1 MNIASEPTAKRKS
14 TPVTLTA
21 FLKKSLKHGA
31 IYGIGDILRKLIGF
45 LLIPIYTRYLTPA
58 DYGVLEVLNVTISIL
73 GLFIIHGMYS
83 AFSRS
88 YLYDYKDNFEQQ
100 RELFSTTYFYL
111 LACGLIFFSILTI
124 FGYQINGLIFKND
137 NYLFLVKLSIGICCL
152 EAIRGF
158 PFAIYRNNFESVK
171 FVTLRTVGFIVN
183 ISLNLYFIVVK
194 HLGITG
200 ILIGNLL
207 TSLLICII
215 GTFLLRDYFV
225 LRFSFNKLKPMLKF
239 GLPLLPAGIAWFLFD
254 ISDRYFLEHLSS
266 ETELGLYSLAAKF
279 AMIVQFLL
287 LMPLQRVYFASYYPL
302 AKKDP
307 ENARYILGRFFTY
320 FCLAGG
326 FVGLGVI
333 FLSEPLIKIMA
344 DEAFWTSYKVVPL
357 LAGSAVLLGIIHTLN
372 AGINITGKTKY
383 LPIIVGSAAIVNI
396 GLNFALIP
404 KFGMMGAGYAT
415 FISYIVYF
423 LICYFVNQAIYK
435 RNFELL
441 RLLKIVSVTAT
452 IFFMGTLYKSN
463 KELIEIL
470 YVCFII
476 LLYPIL
482 LYIIA
487 FFNDHEK
494 QKIVAMI
501 EPRLRSIQQRLSR
514 RM

>member
-1 MNIASEPTAKRKS
+1 MNTASEQAPERKS
-14 TPVTLTA
+14 TSVTLTA
-21 FLKKSLKHGA
+21 FLRKSVKHGA

-58 DYGVLEVLNVTISIL
+58 DYGVLEVLTVTISIL

-111 LACGLIFFSILTI
+111 LGSGVFFFTILTV
-124 FGYQINGLIFKND
+124 FSQSINGLIFKSD
-137 NYLFLVKLSIGICCL
+137 NYLLLLKLSIGICCL

-171 FVTLRTVGFIVN
+171 FVTLRTVGFTVN

-194 HLGITG
+194 QFGIIG
-200 ILIGNLL
+200 ILVGNLL
-207 TSLLICII
+207 TSFLICII
-215 GTFLLRDYFV
+215 GTFLLKDYFV
-225 LRFSFNKLKPMLKF
+225 FRFSITKLKPMLKF
-239 GLPLLPAGIAWFLFD
+239 GLPLLPAGVAWFIFD
-254 ISDRYFLEHLSS
+254 ISDRYFLLHLSS
-266 ETELGLYSLAAKF
+266 NTELGLYSLAAKF

-302 AKKDP
+302 AKNDP

-344 DEAFWTSYKVVPL
+344 DKAFWASYNVVPL
-357 LAGSAVLLGIIHTLN
+357 LAGSAVLLGIVHTLN

-383 LPIIVGSAAIVNI
+383 LPLIVGPVAIVNI
-396 GLNFALIP
+396 GLNIALIP

-423 LICYFVNQAIYK
+423 LICYFVNQSIYK
-435 RNFELL
+435 RNFEFL
-441 RLLKIVSVTAT
+441 RLLKIGIV
-452 IFFMGTLYKSN
+452 IMILFMGILYRCNSII
-463 KELIEIL
+463 IEIL
-470 YVCFII
+470 YDCFMI

-482 LYIIA
+482 LYIFR
-487 FFNDHEK
+487 FFTVEEK
-494 QKIVAMI
+494 QKIVDFI
-501 EPRLRSIQQRLSR
+501 KPKLLSVKKR
-514 RM
+514 F

>member
-1 MNIASEPTAKRKS
+1 MNSSDSKITNSKKR
-14 TPVTLTA
+14 VTTSS
-21 FLKKSLKHGA
+21 FLKKSVKHGA
-31 IYGIGDILRKLIGF
+31 IYGIGDILHKFVGF
-45 LLIPIYTRYLTPA
+45 MLIPIYTRYLTPA
-58 DYGVLEVLNVTISIL
+58 DYGVLEVLGVTISII

-111 LACGLIFFSILTI
+111 LGSGIFFFTILTV
-124 FGYQINGLIFKND
+124 FSQSINGLIFKND
-137 NYLFLVKLSIGICCL
+137 NHLLLLKLSIGICCL

-171 FVTLRTVGFIVN
+171 FVTLRTIGFTVN
-183 ISLNLYFIVVK
+183 ISLNIYFIVVK
-194 HLGITG
+194 QFGITG

-215 GTFLLRDYFV
+215 GTFLLKDYFV
-225 LRFSFNKLKPMLKF
+225 FRFSIAKLKPMLKF
-239 GLPLLPAGIAWFLFD
+239 GLPLLPAGIAWFIFD
-254 ISDRYFLEHLSS
+254 ISDRYFLVHLSS
-266 ETELGLYSLAAKF
+266 KTELGLYSLAAKF

-302 AKKDP
+302 AKNDP

-344 DEAFWTSYKVVPL
+344 DKAFWASYKVVPL
-357 LAGSAVLLGIIHTLN
+357 LAGSAVLLGIVHTLN

-383 LPIIVGSAAIVNI
+383 LPLIVGSAAIVNI
-396 GLNFALIP
+396 GLNIALIP

-441 RLLKIVSVTAT
+441 RLIKIVSVT
-452 IFFMGTLYKSN
+452 IIILVMGILYKSSA
-463 KELIEIL
+463 IMMEIL
-470 YVCFII
+470 YDCLMI
-476 LLYPIL
+476 LLYPTL
-482 LYIIA
+482 LYLFS
-487 FFNDHEK
+487 FFTDQEK
-494 QKIVAMI
+494 QKIVDFIKTKFLTVKKRFLA
-501 EPRLRSIQQRLSR
+501 
-514 RM
+514 